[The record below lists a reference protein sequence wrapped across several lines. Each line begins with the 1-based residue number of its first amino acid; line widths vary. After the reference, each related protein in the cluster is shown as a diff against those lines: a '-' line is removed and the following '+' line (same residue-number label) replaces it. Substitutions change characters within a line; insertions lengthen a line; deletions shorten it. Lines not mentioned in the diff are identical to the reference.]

1 MGRLNKP
8 MQAIAIMQEFG
19 WTFEQYENTPNYI
32 IALIIEKMKRDR
44 KKQELDAKRTKRGH

>member
-19 WTFEQYENTPNYI
+19 WTFEQYESTPSYI
-32 IALIIEKMKRDR
+32 ITLITEKMKRDR
-44 KKQELDAKRTKRGH
+44 KKQELEAKRTNRGQ